1 MAMKEG
7 MKFPSH
13 YPLTRLVGKLFTF
26 ILPVLALT
34 LELLQRGGEEP
45 EEDPKE
51 DQEQVVCP
59 GQQEEEEGV
68 RGLHGGPGEA
78 RQRRKRRT

>member
-13 YPLTRLVGKLFTF
+13 YPLTRLVGKLFKS
-26 ILPVLALT
+26 LLELT

-59 GQQEEEEGV
+59 GQ
-68 RGLHGGPGEA
+68 
-78 RQRRKRRT
+78 RQRRQLGLDLQFGPLVDQFEVRAKK

>member
-13 YPLTRLVGKLFTF
+13 YPLTRLVGKVFTL
-26 ILPVLALT
+26 LPVLT

-68 RGLHGGPGEA
+68 RRLHGGPGEA